1 MHFLGYFI
9 FVLPNLAIDESL
21 YLYRGRIRIKQYNP
35 SKPAKYGL
43 LHSRGYLCNSTIEYT
58 YFTLPYVGK
67 RNNVWSNKVS
77 TFYVSGTDKYTKYL
91 VTETSKYNKLKGTDI
106 SMDRYFT
113 TSVSVAKWAL
123 DVQSVTI
130 VGTMRHDRRE
140 LPEEL
145 KC

>member
-43 LHSRGYLCNSTIEYT
+43 LYSRGYLCNSTIEYT
-58 YFTLPYVGK
+58 YFKLPYVGK

-77 TFYVSGTDKYTKYL
+77 KFYVSGTDK
-91 VTETSKYNKLKGTDI
+91 
-106 SMDRYFT
+106 
-113 TSVSVAKWAL
+113 
-123 DVQSVTI
+123 
-130 VGTMRHDRRE
+130 
-140 LPEEL
+140 
-145 KC
+145 